1 VGLAHGEPGVVRAH
15 RRRGETRAR
24 LAGLGLRSDSYVFSR
39 DPSGG
44 RPWRPDSTSRAFRH
58 LCHDAGLD
66 QLRLHDVRHFVAT
79 RLLASGVDVRTVSG
93 RLGHSLASTTLNVYA
108 AFVPDA
114 DPPRRPHHQP
124 TRDRSCPTP
133 RQRANPAAN
142 PPRPRPRREV
152 VVSSNRTSA
161 TRPPTTRRGS
171 HDTMLAI
178 ATPFLR
184 VGGWHAPAR
193 RADRT
198 LMGPLAPA
206 PLRSRSCPTRCVRTE
221 PDSPRPTGHFE
232 DTRRVRLLVGQTG

>member
-1 VGLAHGEPGVVRAH
+1 
-15 RRRGETRAR
+15 
-24 LAGLGLRSDSYVFSR
+24 
-39 DPSGG
+39 
-44 RPWRPDSTSRAFRH
+44 
-58 LCHDAGLD
+58 
-66 QLRLHDVRHFVAT
+66 
-79 RLLASGVDVRTVSG
+79 
-93 RLGHSLASTTLNVYA
+93 
-108 AFVPDA
+108 
-114 DPPRRPHHQP
+114 
-124 TRDRSCPTP
+124 
-133 RQRANPAAN
+133 
-142 PPRPRPRREV
+142 

-221 PDSPRPTGHFE
+221 PDSPG
-232 DTRRVRLLVGQTG
+232 RRVTSRTPEGSACLRVRPGERGPARSLRVDDVHEVDHHCRLDPGGGQRSG